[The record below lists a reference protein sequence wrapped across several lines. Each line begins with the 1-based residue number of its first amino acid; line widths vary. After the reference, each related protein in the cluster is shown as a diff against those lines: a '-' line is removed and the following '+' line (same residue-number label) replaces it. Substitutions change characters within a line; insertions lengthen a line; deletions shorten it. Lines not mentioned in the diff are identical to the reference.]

1 MFFTSAASSQRFR
14 AGGIRG
20 YGGAMR
26 RPRQAPARGGALRY
40 HGLMHL
46 FFLSAL
52 EHGGASRGF
61 PAPSAINFGVQGHT
75 GTPAFPVP
83 VGNTGTEKPKPLNQ
97 RLIFFPVPFW

>member
-1 MFFTSAASSQRFR
+1 MVCASAASSQRFG

-46 FFLSAL
+46 FFLFSTGAWR
-52 EHGGASRGF
+52 ASRGF
-61 PAPSAINFGVQGHT
+61 HAPSAIIFGVQGHT

-83 VGNTGTEKPKPLNQ
+83 VGNTGTNLKS
-97 RLIFFPVPFW
+97 R

>member
-20 YGGAMR
+20 VRGAQCAAHGK
-26 RPRQAPARGGALRY
+26 RQRGGGALRY

-46 FFLSAL
+46 FSFSAL

-83 VGNTGTEKPKPLNQ
+83 VGNTGTSLKKS
-97 RLIFFPVPFW
+97 R